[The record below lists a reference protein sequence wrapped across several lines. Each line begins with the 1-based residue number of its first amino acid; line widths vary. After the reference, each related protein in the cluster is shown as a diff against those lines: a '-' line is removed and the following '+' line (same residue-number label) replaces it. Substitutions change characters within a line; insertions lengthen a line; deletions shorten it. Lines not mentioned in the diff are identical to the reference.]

1 MIMAV
6 HCPRCGLR
14 TIRSSQFRLFDLPRL
29 LMLRSPMRCR
39 SCRTR
44 FYITVFERMRLH
56 REAKARRS
64 GPKPTNKAAFD

>member
-1 MIMAV
+1 
-6 HCPRCGLR
+6 
-14 TIRSSQFRLFDLPRL
+14 
-29 LMLRSPMRCR
+29 MLRSPMRCR